1 MLANP
6 DNKYFYAQ
14 VLPRIISNNYV
25 RIMVIDR
32 LLVESV
38 LYESNSQKSVLDFCK
53 YKNTLL

>member
-38 LYESNSQKSVLDFCK
+38 LYESNSQKLVLDFCK